1 MGFNCSVAFS
11 DIDINCQLSNVGGIK
26 EVVFLTQSN
35 LSIVFDSVD
44 ETTITEVD
52 LNNEWFRLEHN
63 QKDGTTVFTEQKK
76 TTGGLGIVD
85 TAITVRV
92 PRIDGKL
99 NDLDY
104 MSRREDIVAVML
116 HNNGT
121 VTISGWMDGLT
132 MDLNA
137 TSGSNSKDASY
148 IDVKLSCT
156 SWIAS
161 LAIPNT
167 NVFVVNPF
175 S

>member
-26 EVVFLTQSN
+26 EVVFLSQNN
-35 LSIVFDSVD
+35 LAITFDAVD

-76 TTGGLGIVD
+76 TTGGLGIID

-92 PRIDGKL
+92 PRIDQKL

-161 LAIPNT
+161 LALPNT
-167 NVFVVNPF
+167 SVFVNNPF
-175 S
+175 A

>member
-11 DIDINCQLSNVGGIK
+11 DIDINCQLSSVGGIK
-26 EVVFLTQSN
+26 EVVFLSQNN
-35 LSIVFDSVD
+35 LDITFDAND
-44 ETTITEVD
+44 ETTVTEVD
-52 LNNEWFRLEHN
+52 LNNEWFRLQHN
-63 QKDGTTVFTEQKK
+63 QKDGTTVFTERKK
-76 TTGGLGIVD
+76 TTGGLGIID
-85 TAITVRV
+85 TSITVRV

-137 TSGSNSKDASY
+137 TSGNSIKDSSY
-148 IDVKLSCT
+148 IDVNLTCS

-161 LAIPNT
+161 LALPST
-167 NVFVVNPF
+167 SVFVTNPF
-175 S
+175 A